1 MRNRPG
7 ARGPGRGAASRA
19 GGIVLGAVLLSG
31 CSLFR
36 RTPPLPPVII
46 VEPPLWFPAP
56 PPAPMPPPADLNPLP
71 APAPDWTLAIEVP
84 PAPRL
89 RPRRIAPAEPVPFPP
104 QAELDKPQ
112 PQLSAGM
119 SQQQR
124 FAYRGQVQ
132 ATLGRAAHDLE
143 ILSRRSLSANAAAT
157 RAQAGEY
164 VRQAH
169 EALQQG
175 DLVRAQMLAA
185 KAETL
190 ARFLLG
196 Q

>member
-7 ARGPGRGAASRA
+7 ARGQGSGAGPGVGV
-19 GGIVLGAVLLSG
+19 ILLGAVLLSG
-31 CSLFR
+31 CGLFR

-46 VEPPLWFPAP
+46 VEPPLFFPAL
-56 PPAPMPPPADLNPLP
+56 PPAPMPPPADLNPLTAPPP
-71 APAPDWTLAIEVP
+71 AWTLALDVEP
-84 PAPRL
+84 PPRW
-89 RPRRIAPAEPVPFPP
+89 RPRRVAPAESPAFRP
-104 QAELDKPQ
+104 QADLDKPQ
-112 PQLSAGM
+112 PQLSPGM

-132 ATLGRAAHDLE
+132 ATLGRAARDLAV
-143 ILSRRSLSANAAAT
+143 LSRRSLSANATAT

-164 VRQAH
+164 VRQAQ

>member
-1 MRNRPG
+1 MRNRSG
-7 ARGPGRGAASRA
+7 ARGPRSGAGPGA
-19 GGIVLGAVLLSG
+19 GVLLLGAVLLSG
-31 CSLFR
+31 CGLFR

-46 VEPPLWFPAP
+46 VEPPLLFPAP
-56 PPAPMPPPADLNPLP
+56 PPAPMPAPADLNPLT
-71 APAPDWTLAIEVP
+71 APAPDWTLALALP
-84 PAPRL
+84 PPPRL
-89 RPRRIAPAEPVPFPP
+89 RPRRVAPAEPSVPRP
-104 QAELDKPQ
+104 QADVDKPQ

-132 ATLGRAAHDLE
+132 ATLGRAAHDLA
-143 ILSRRSLSANAAAT
+143 ILARRSLSANAAAT

-164 VRQAH
+164 VRQAQ